1 LLVVESGI
9 LGGMLYFSSP
19 NFQETRPRGAKVL
32 LTEKSMNR
40 SRQIMAWLAVL
51 MVAMAAEPRAQP
63 VRISLEL
70 FTDDGFGVDDSHRWY
85 ELLTG
90 LGVANLQIRGAAPGD
105 EIGVH
110 EGGKRDA
117 KSYAVTGRITA
128 SNVLQLPGGKF
139 TLQDSARLKNWL
151 KNLSE
156 QGPDGVVSQKG
167 RFGLTPVQLQA
178 VQSDL
183 RRPIGFAT
191 KDLSSGELVARIA
204 GGLDHKIEMSAA
216 AHEALAKRKVADDL
230 QGISTGTAVA
240 VILRPAGLV
249 LVPERPEGK
258 TVQYRVEAPLPGR
271 EAWPPGSQSEKPDR
285 DLLPELFKFIH
296 IEIDETPLVEAI
308 EPLQKRLA
316 IPFLWD
322 HLALESQAG
331 DLTQTQVKLP
341 TKRLSYGM
349 ILQKVLSQAKLQ
361 KELRVDDNGKPFL
374 WITTFKPVTPGV
386 GS

>member
-1 LLVVESGI
+1 MNRWRQITVW
-9 LGGMLYFSSP
+9 
-19 NFQETRPRGAKVL
+19 AAVL
-32 LTEKSMNR
+32 L
-40 SRQIMAWLAVL
+40 
-51 MVAMAAEPRAQP
+51 VAMAAEPRAQP

-85 ELLTG
+85 ELITR

-117 KSYAVTGRITA
+117 KTYVVIGRITA
-128 SNVLQLPGGKF
+128 NNVLQLPGGKF
-139 TLQDSARLKNWL
+139 TLQESARLKQWL

-156 QGPDGVVSQKG
+156 QGPDGVLSQKG
-167 RFGLTPVQLQA
+167 RFGLTPVQLQD
-178 VQSDL
+178 VQTDL
-183 RRPIGFAT
+183 RRPIGFST
-191 KDLSSGELVARIA
+191 KDLPAGELVARIT

-216 AHEALAKRKVADDL
+216 AREALAKRKVVDDL
-230 QGISTGTAVA
+230 QGISTGTALA

-258 TVQYRVEAPLPGR
+258 TIHYRIEAPLPSR
-271 EAWPPGSQSEKPDR
+271 EAWPPGWQSEKPDR
-285 DLLPELFKFIH
+285 DLLPDLFKFIH

-322 HLALESQAG
+322 HLALESQAE
-331 DLTQTQVKLP
+331 DLTQIQVKLP

-361 KELRVDDNGKPFL
+361 KELRVDDGGKPLL
-374 WITTFKPVTPGV
+374 WITTLKPVTPAA